1 MKLLLQI
8 LFFFVIAQL
17 IGLFTAGIII
27 KDIKVNPYVQQFVIT
42 ENSED
47 VFNAV
52 YFFVY
57 VLVGAIVIM
66 AIIKFYKGQMLF
78 RLLELLMISSSSSI
92 VFYAVFRSLAYGYE
106 QAMTISIALGI
117 IFAIAKFFLSKLKN
131 AAAILATAGVGVI
144 FGISLG
150 IMPVIIM
157 LLLLSIY
164 DFIAVF
170 KTKHMVKMAE
180 VLIKSD
186 LAFTVSASV
195 KEGKPRF
202 SEKGERNRIDL
213 GTGDIVAPV
222 MFEVSALSLSPMASL
237 FIFIGACVSIALLMY
252 FAMRKKVVLP
262 ALPPITLGMLAFFIL
277 GRALRVY

>member
-1 MKLLLQI
+1 MKLLFQI
-8 LFFFVIAQL
+8 LLFFTLAQL
-17 IGLFTAGIII
+17 IGLFTAGTVI
-27 KDIKVNPYVQQFVIT
+27 KDIKVNPYVQQFIIT

-57 VLVGAIVIM
+57 VLIGAIVIM

-78 RLLELLMISSSSSI
+78 RLLELLMISTSSSI
-92 VFYAVFRSLAYGYE
+92 VFYAIFRYFAYGYE
-106 QAMTISIALGI
+106 QAMTFGIVFGI
-117 IFAIAKFFLSKLKN
+117 IFAISKFFLPKLKN

-150 IMPVIIM
+150 VLPIIIM
-157 LLLLSIY
+157 LLLLSVY

-195 KEGKPRF
+195 KEGAPRF
-202 SEKGERNRIDL
+202 STKGERNRIDL

-222 MFEVSALSLSPMASL
+222 MFEVSALALSPMASL
-237 FIFIGACVSIALLMY
+237 FIFIGACVSIVLLMY

-262 ALPPITLGMLAFFIL
+262 ALPPITLGMLVFFIL
-277 GRALRVY
+277 GRFLGVY

>member
-1 MKLLLQI
+1 MKLLFQI
-8 LFFFVIAQL
+8 LLFFTLAQL
-17 IGLFTAGIII
+17 IGLFTADIII
-27 KDIKVNPYVQQFVIT
+27 KDINVNPYVQGFIVT
-42 ENSED
+42 EDSED

-57 VLVGAIVIM
+57 VLIGAIVIM
-66 AIIKFYKGQMLF
+66 AIIKFYKGEMLF
-78 RLLELLMISSSSSI
+78 RLLEVLMISTASSI
-92 VFYAVFRSLAYGYE
+92 VFYAVLR
-106 QAMTISIALGI
+106 ALGNDYESATLFAVALGLA
-117 IFAIAKFFLSKLKN
+117 FAIAKFFLPKLKN
-131 AAAILATAGVGVI
+131 AAAILATGGVGVI

-150 IMPVIIM
+150 ILPIIIM

-180 VLIKSD
+180 VLIKND

-202 SEKGERNRIDL
+202 TEKGERNRIDL

-222 MFEVSALSLSPMASL
+222 MFDVSALSLSPIASL
-237 FIFIGACVSIALLMY
+237 FIFIGSIVSIVLLMY
-252 FAMRKKVVLP
+252 FAMRKKVILP
-262 ALPPITLGMLAFFIL
+262 ALPPITLGMLVFFIL
-277 GRALRVY
+277 GRLLGFY